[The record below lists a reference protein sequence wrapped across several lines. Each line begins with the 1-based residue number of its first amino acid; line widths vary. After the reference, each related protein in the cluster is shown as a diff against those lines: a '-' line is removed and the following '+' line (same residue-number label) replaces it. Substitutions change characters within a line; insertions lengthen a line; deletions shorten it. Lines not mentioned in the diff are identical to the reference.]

1 MFAKYTQIPMP
12 LSTQICT
19 LRNLSAISQDRSLM
33 CLYFYRGLCAYN
45 RLGRRRPLE
54 VAWSV
59 LPAQSIFFLSKDI
72 LLIFKNFQ
80 LHIFL
85 CTLIYASI
93 KRYIITETSAIGNLY
108 SILPGLLIYHE
119 AKIKQD
125 DNLLFRKFCMI

>member
-33 CLYFYRGLCAYN
+33 CLYFHRGLCAYTQEETSGGS
-45 RLGRRRPLE
+45 LVHPPC
-54 VAWSV
+54 SKH
-59 LPAQSIFFLSKDI
+59 FFLSKDI
-72 LLIFKNFQ
+72 LLIFKKFQ

-125 DNLLFRKFCMI
+125 DNLLFRKFSMI